1 MTSPTTRDELR
12 ALLAQA
18 VWDAMDERCTDPCFS
33 QNNQD
38 YLVGCGC
45 IKDASDAILA
55 ALDGAG
61 LPTEALVAVLK
72 GEAVIVPK
80 EPTNRMMAL
89 GGPEVRKA
97 ARLDPGDGNMQTIWG
112 EFEKEFSVIVKRL
125 VSTERE
131 LQALKCRVP
140 KEKSR

>member
-1 MTSPTTRDELR
+1 MTPAEREL
-12 ALLAQA
+12 LLALA
-18 VWDAMDERCTDPCFS
+18 DRLILGLHNDAAKIR
-33 QNNQD
+33 
-38 YLVGCGC
+38 
-45 IKDASDAILA
+45 ILA